1 MLRAGQ
7 TVAFG
12 LKSLINAVLAPENI
26 LGARVKLRLCVSAMI
41 STQETVAEKVI
52 ALNTERKKKF
62 PKQSQLPDT
71 GDLKAIS
78 LFLLKRK
85 KKKSEEMDQQE
96 LRDGQSA
103 HKSNQLSL
111 PGTRN
116 RVSPTV

>member
-52 ALNTERKKKF
+52 ALNTERKKEKI
-62 PKQSQLPDT
+62 P
-71 GDLKAIS
+71 
-78 LFLLKRK
+78 
-85 KKKSEEMDQQE
+85 
-96 LRDGQSA
+96 
-103 HKSNQLSL
+103 
-111 PGTRN
+111 
-116 RVSPTV
+116 